1 MLHCSSQANENKNMV
16 SCTFLYQLI
25 IIHVESAKFSKF
37 CRELFLTI
45 PFTET
50 PMQKLIYAVHVNS
63 PRRKNIVSLL
73 YCMSVLHQLF
83 YFYNSIQIQ
92 ACDAHLVLSAS
103 VSSHLLFLICSGQLF
118 WHHIVRLETSA
129 YSTFSSNQYLLL
141 FGETHSLIED
151 PWRLIILIH

>member
-92 ACDAHLVLSAS
+92 ACDAHLVLTAS

-118 WHHIVRLETSA
+118 GNLVAVS
-129 YSTFSSNQYLLL
+129 Y
-141 FGETHSLIED
+141 FG
-151 PWRLIILIH
+151 IILSGLKHQLILPFPRTNICFCSVRPIH